1 MYKNLFTKGGDNMN
15 FDNPVYRKTT
25 TDHQISI
32 EKNRGFH
39 KTYPATITEE
49 VQATYTYTCKTKFTI
64 NILMR

>member
-1 MYKNLFTKGGDNMN
+1 MN